1 MSDNVIEER
10 RSQSWNSSIY
20 CRRTEAKINPD
31 ISVPVP
37 NNSTYGA
44 HLQFHGFSGCETLIT
59 AEELDEDV
67 ILDSYLGRR
76 SG

>member
-1 MSDNVIEER
+1 MSGNVIEER
-10 RSQSWNSSIY
+10 RGQSWNHSIY
-20 CRRTEAKINPD
+20 GRRTEAKINPD

-44 HLQFHGFSGCETLIT
+44 HLQFHGFSGCATLIT
-59 AEELDEDV
+59 AEELDENV
-67 ILDSYLGRR
+67 ILNSYLRRR